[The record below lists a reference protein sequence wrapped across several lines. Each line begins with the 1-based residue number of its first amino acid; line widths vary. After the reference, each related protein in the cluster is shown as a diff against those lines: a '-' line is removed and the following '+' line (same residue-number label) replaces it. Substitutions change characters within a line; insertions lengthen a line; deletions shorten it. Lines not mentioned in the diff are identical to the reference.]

1 MFNYKSLML
10 TALTLTLSSFSVLSI
25 TTQVQAK
32 PSISETI
39 LEKGKKPTPPPP
51 SICTH
56 KPWVCPILGSGGNTS
71 GSPRGN
77 SGNIRPDLNNLT
89 NADAIKT
96 LEEWIASEQAT
107 EDDYMLLGYF
117 YGLEKKYDQS
127 EINYL
132 KALKLTTDE
141 KKQAIIEQELKKLR
155 AVMLQPKLGVGVET
169 KL

>member
-1 MFNYKSLML
+1 
-10 TALTLTLSSFSVLSI
+10 
-25 TTQVQAK
+25 
-32 PSISETI
+32 
-39 LEKGKKPTPPPP
+39 
-51 SICTH
+51 
-56 KPWVCPILGSGGNTS
+56 
-71 GSPRGN
+71 
-77 SGNIRPDLNNLT
+77 
-89 NADAIKT
+89 
-96 LEEWIASEQAT
+96 
-107 EDDYMLLGYF
+107 MLLGYF